1 MISIIIP
8 VFNEEKIIY
17 GQLESLLSFLDEDS
31 EVIVVDGGSKDR
43 TAEIIAEFKSIRFLQ
58 SATKGRAAQMNYGAD
73 KANGNILLFLHADVS
88 LPKGWK
94 SEVIK
99 AVDSGFIAG
108 GFRIRCG
115 SKESL
120 ENIDRFFAY
129 ITGLRSRYAK
139 YMYGDQAIFVT
150 KNVFESVSGFPEI
163 PILED
168 YEFSRRVFKAGKIF
182 YSRLCVDVYYRRFKH
197 GVFTAALL
205 MHFIPLLYRVGVSPH
220 RLAKFYKDIR

>member
-8 VFNEEKIIY
+8 VFNEEKIIH
-17 GQLESLLSFLDEDS
+17 GQLESLLPVSDEDI
-31 EVIVVDGGSKDR
+31 EVIAVDGGSKDR

-58 SATKGRAAQMNYGAD
+58 STKKGRAAQMNYGAD

-88 LPKGWK
+88 LPKEWK

-115 SKESL
+115 GKESL
-120 ENIDRFFAY
+120 ESIDRFFAY

-150 KNVFESVSGFPEI
+150 KNVFKSVSGFPEI

-168 YEFSRRVFKAGKIF
+168 YEFSRRIFKAGKIF
-182 YSRLCVDVYYRRFKH
+182 YSRLCVDVSYRRFKH

-205 MHFIPLLYRVGVSPH
+205 MHFIPLLYRIGVSPH